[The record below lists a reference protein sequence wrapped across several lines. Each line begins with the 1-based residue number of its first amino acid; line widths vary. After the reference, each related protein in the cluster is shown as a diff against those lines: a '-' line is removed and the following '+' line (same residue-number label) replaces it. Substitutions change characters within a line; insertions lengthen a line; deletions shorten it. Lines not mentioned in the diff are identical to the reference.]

1 MLVVPLLHTIFVDV
15 VGIIIIW
22 FDLMW
27 ILIYIKY
34 KSQTIKESQYRDC
47 RFGLNVYFLDME

>member
-34 KSQTIKESQYRDC
+34 KSHTIKGSRYPDC